1 MDEPTPSSPLRI
13 LGDARRLHEG
23 DGARFTVTVDG
34 VSRDAFVVRRRGPLA
49 GRTVVLVDDVL
60 TTGSTARACARAL
73 RQAGV
78 KEVRLLTAARVL

>member
-1 MDEPTPSSPLRI
+1 MSLGPPQLLLGPLVF
-13 LGDARRLHEG
+13 GDFVPPH
-23 DGARFTVTVDG
+23 
-34 VSRDAFVVRRRGPLA
+34 DAFVVRRRGALA

-78 KEVRLLTAARVL
+78 GEVRLLTAARVL